1 MGIPSPDDPYMEVA
15 QLGRTYSSRIHR
27 TRRST
32 GLLDLLRDL
41 LEGVRFFFVY
51 SRFRSCSCTSFI
63 QHVVVPS
70 ITMKKKD
77 GITTGGGME
86 LEATVRYA
94 YRTFTC

>member
-1 MGIPSPDDPYMEVA
+1 MEVA

-27 TRRST
+27 IRRST

-51 SRFRSCSCTSFI
+51 SRFRSCFCTLFI
-63 QHVVVPS
+63 QHSMHVVVPS
-70 ITMKKKD
+70 ISNTMKKKD
-77 GITTGGGME
+77 GITAGGGME